1 MKECKKIK
9 FLIQKYLDK
18 ELTQQQEVFLK
29 QHLEKCD
36 DCRQEL
42 DYYLKIKENL
52 SFLKVPQLKENFS
65 YVLHSKLRQLSY
77 ESMLEKKL
85 GVLFLRYAVVMV
97 IIFVIIFAIFLNK
110 DRITFVQPYS
120 YLRYSYGEYN
130 LAGYEIRDNLL
141 LQERGY
147 IRIKLTAKKELK
159 NAKVEIEL
167 PEGIVTSEGKR
178 VVYWEGDLKPQENY
192 LVIKVRAVKEG
203 EFPVKI
209 RIKKGSFEKDVV
221 KKVNVVRM

>member
-1 MKECKKIK
+1 
-9 FLIQKYLDK
+9 
-18 ELTQQQEVFLK
+18 
-29 QHLEKCD
+29 
-36 DCRQEL
+36 L

-52 SFLKVPQLKENFS
+52 SLLKAPQLKENFS
-65 YVLHSKLRQLSY
+65 YVLHSKLMQLSY
-77 ESMLEKKL
+77 ESMLEKKF
-85 GVLFLRYAVVMV
+85 GVLFLRYAIVML
-97 IIFVIIFAIFLNK
+97 IIFMIIFALFLNK
-110 DRITFVQPYS
+110 DRIIFVQPYS
-120 YLRYSYGEYN
+120 YVRYSYGEYS
-130 LAGYEIRDNLL
+130 LAGYEVRDNLL

-203 EFPVKI
+203 EFPVKV

-221 KKVNVVRM
+221 KKVNIVRM